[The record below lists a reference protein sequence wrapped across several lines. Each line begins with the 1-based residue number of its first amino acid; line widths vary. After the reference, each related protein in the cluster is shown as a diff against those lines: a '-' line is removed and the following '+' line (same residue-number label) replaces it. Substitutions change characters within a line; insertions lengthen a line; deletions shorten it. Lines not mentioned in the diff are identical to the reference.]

1 MAFYNDLNNLGK
13 LYDAKSR
20 FRLLLT
26 ITKDDAK
33 ARILKLMAKGQVIG
47 FKTFNE
53 AVEAQNA
60 FHADADY
67 LLDSNSSKED
77 FASYGLSCIIDERD
91 GCVHCTKHF
100 GRASHKPE

>member
-13 LYDAKSR
+13 RYDAESR

-26 ITKDDAK
+26 ITKDDAT

-67 LLDSNSSKED
+67 LLDSNPSKED

-100 GRASHKPE
+100 GRVSPKPE